1 MEVAH
6 EDYGEMVPKLVS
18 AVQNGKC
25 DNWNQDP
32 CRTANAAPLVKSEA
46 TESKDF

>member
-32 CRTANAAPLVKSEA
+32 CRTPNAPLAKAEL
-46 TESKDF
+46 TESKKY